1 MNIYDDLGHE
11 IAKVAYELF
20 EKSGRIH
27 GRDLENWLEA
37 ERIVMAKYKEAGTSA
52 FASSSSPSTE
62 SAVVKEKKTAKVGA
76 KKETVKKTAVKPS
89 AKTTRKKKE

>member
-1 MNIYDDLGHE
+1 MNIYEDLGHE

-20 EKSGRIH
+20 EKSGQIH

-37 ERIVMAKYKEAGTSA
+37 ERIVMAKYKDTG
-52 FASSSSPSTE
+52 FKE
-62 SAVVKEKKTAKVGA
+62 SACSPATSSESAVKEKKASKAGV
-76 KKETVKKTAVKPS
+76 KKETPKKTSVKTS